1 MERWHIGLP
10 TRALL
15 GANGLLA
22 LLVALELV
30 FPARSGNASGGDT
43 DAPQSALPEFASS
56 TAAAPTF
63 SQLADML
70 ERPLFYTD
78 RRLPAPQVEA
88 APAAPLTPLRLKLE
102 GIAIAGGARVA
113 VLRNLNGNQLI
124 QLAEGDAHDGWTLD
138 AIGSTSVTFSRGA
151 QTSALQLDPDTG
163 ARRQ

>member
-1 MERWHIGLP
+1 MQRWHIGLL
-10 TRALL
+10 TRALI

-30 FPARSGNASGGDT
+30 FPARSGVASGGDT
-43 DAPQSALPEFASS
+43 NAPQAALPEFASS
-56 TAAAPTF
+56 TAAAPAF
-63 SQLADML
+63 SRLGDML

-88 APAAPLTPLRLKLE
+88 PTAPLTPLRLKLE
-102 GIAIAGGARVA
+102 GIAIAGGSRVA

-138 AIGSTSVTFSRGA
+138 AIGSTSATFSRGT
-151 QTSALQLDPDTG
+151 QTTALQLDPDTG
-163 ARRQ
+163 TRRQ